1 MIQVIP
7 ALDLFRGKVVRLK
20 QGQYNQRT
28 TYDKSALELA
38 KMYESEGF
46 KRLHLVDL
54 EGAKEGEP
62 RHLELLQT
70 LQNETNLQLD
80 YGGGLRT
87 QQAIGLA
94 LTGGARWVTA
104 GTYAFRMYPD
114 FVKCVNR
121 YTADRFILAADVRD
135 DEIRVAGWQEAS
147 GKKWRETL
155 AAYLKLGITRIMV
168 TDIERDGMMKGPN
181 VDLYSQIR
189 EAFPSTELIAS
200 GGVAS
205 AADIESLDRI
215 GVDAVIVGKAL
226 LEGAIE
232 VEQVKRYG

>member
-38 KMYESEGF
+38 KMYESMGF

-104 GTYAFRMYPD
+104 GTYAFRRYPD

-189 EAFPSTELIAS
+189 EAFPSIELIAS

-205 AADIESLDRI
+205 ATDIESLDRI